1 MNNIMSIILKIKWN
15 RQFLKKY
22 NFSKWQEETENL
34 DNHISVKEIK
44 TSVKNISTK
53 RKGDP
58 PTLFVGM

>member
-15 RQFLKKY
+15 RHFFKKY

>member
-1 MNNIMSIILKIKWN
+1 MT
-15 RQFLKKY
+15 
-22 NFSKWQEETENL
+22 QEETENL

-58 PTLFVGM
+58 PTLLVGM

>member
-15 RQFLKKY
+15 RQFFKKY